1 MTSLPANGSG
11 RVTDVTRAADYV
23 ELRGHSWYSF
33 GAGASS
39 TADLVERAAGLEYPA
54 LGLTDAS
61 NLCGALEFSRQC
73 LEAGVHP
80 ILGVDLTVRDSEGD
94 GVVSFIAE
102 TGDGYANLCR
112 LVSLAHV
119 TASRTEPVLDARLL
133 ESHADGLDR
142 PAGRA

>member
-1 MTSLPANGSG
+1 MP
-11 RVTDVTRAADYV
+11 RVADYV

-39 TADLVERAAGLEYPA
+39 VAQMVQRVTELEYPA

-73 LEAGVHP
+73 RNAGVQP
-80 ILGVDLTVRDSEGD
+80 ILGVDLTVRDLDGD
-94 GVVSFIAE
+94 GVVSLIAE

-112 LVSLAHV
+112 LASLAHV
-119 TASRTEPVLDARLL
+119 TGGRT
-133 ESHADGLDR
+133 
-142 PAGRA
+142 